1 MCIQWDPFITD
12 TFGEHSFGR
21 YTEVAFVE
29 GLFCVQT
36 LHLGP
41 VHLAV
46 ISQLPFLV
54 YVVQTTMQCC
64 TIDHMEQ

>member
-1 MCIQWDPFITD
+1 MCIPFSIYTVHIQWDPFIMD

-21 YTEVAFVE
+21 YTEVAVVE

-41 VHLAV
+41 VNVLHVNIL
-46 ISQLPFLV
+46 IETS
-54 YVVQTTMQCC
+54 
-64 TIDHMEQ
+64 